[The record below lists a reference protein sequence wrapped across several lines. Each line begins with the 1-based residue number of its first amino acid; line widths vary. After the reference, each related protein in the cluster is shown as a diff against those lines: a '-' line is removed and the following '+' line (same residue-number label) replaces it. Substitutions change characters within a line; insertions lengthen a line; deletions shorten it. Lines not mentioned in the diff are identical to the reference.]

1 MSKKWAVMFEYV
13 TMGEFNVEADS
24 YEEALEAA
32 YDKLYTLDVDCY
44 TICQEPVE
52 VVALELIDDD

>member
-1 MSKKWAVMFEYV
+1 MFEYV